1 MAAMDDPASVKI
13 VILSDRP
20 AAARRWAQML
30 EPFGPQIGELGE
42 KVPEA
47 EAPEVIVTDSVRIQ
61 PADPGPDLLGVVR
74 IGGDGPADAS
84 LPEDVT
90 GRELRLVCRLVARIV
105 RLQRDRRDDEQL
117 RRQLSQEAATDPLT
131 GLPNRRA
138 WDRTLGRRLADAVG
152 GSQRRGR
159 LCVALLDLDH
169 FKRINDARGHAVG
182 DDVLRAVGRSL
193 RDTLREGD
201 FAARLGGDEF
211 GLLLCVPDAT
221 VAATVVER
229 VRSSLPSHL
238 AEAATAVVTAS
249 VGYGLWPGIDTASP
263 EAVYAKIATAL
274 HRAKQQGRDRT
285 VVGAT
290 NGIIDL

>member
-1 MAAMDDPASVKI
+1 M
-13 VILSDRP
+13 ILSDRP
-20 AAARRWAQML
+20 AAVRRWAEML
-30 EPFGPQIGELGE
+30 EPFGPQIGEFAE
-42 KVPEA
+42 EAPEA
-47 EAPEVIVTDSVRIQ
+47 EATEVIVTDSVRIQ
-61 PADPGPDLLGVVR
+61 RDNLGVVR

-90 GRELRLVCRLVARIV
+90 GRELRLACRLVARIV
-105 RLQRDRRDDEQL
+105 RLRRDRRDGEQL

-193 RDTLREGD
+193 CDTLREED
-201 FAARLGGDEF
+201 FTARLGGDEF
-211 GLLLCVPDAT
+211 GLLLWVPDAT
-221 VAATVVER
+221 VAAAVVQR
-229 VRSSLPSHL
+229 VRGSLPSHL
-238 AEAATAVVTAS
+238 AEAETAVVTAS
-249 VGYGLWPGIDTASP
+249 VGYG
-263 EAVYAKIATAL
+263 
-274 HRAKQQGRDRT
+274 
-285 VVGAT
+285 
-290 NGIIDL
+290 